1 MFVKIRKSALQ
12 LILKI
17 LLQRVEIT
25 STIDPTT
32 RSISPWN
39 IPSHSVI
46 NINNNNNKNYRMQNI
61 ECQIEQIDLKHQ
73 RSQTRPFVGNHSS
86 SSPRSSPL
94 MASFG
99 LMAENLS
106 QARTFQGKI
115 SFEDELRPY
124 ICVSWI
130 ENLEEIEFFV
140 LFIYFV
146 SSQVDFQR
154 RKAVEKKDNSSLFA
168 IYPSHGKK
176 PTFLSQNIV
185 TRVD

>member
-61 ECQIEQIDLKHQ
+61 ECQIEQIDLK
-73 RSQTRPFVGNHSS
+73 
-86 SSPRSSPL
+86 L
-94 MASFG
+94 G
-99 LMAENLS
+99 LLS
-106 QARTFQGKI
+106 ATI
-115 SFEDELRPY
+115 
-124 ICVSWI
+124 V
-130 ENLEEIEFFV
+130 
-140 LFIYFV
+140 
-146 SSQVDFQR
+146 
-154 RKAVEKKDNSSLFA
+154 AVHHAL
-168 IYPSHGKK
+168 
-176 PTFLSQNIV
+176 LL
-185 TRVD
+185 